1 MEYPQ
6 NIDSKFRYVLVAA
19 RRAQQLRAG
28 SKARV
33 HSASD
38 KLTVIAQEEVCA
50 GLVPFVTF
58 DSLVNNAD
66 GTRKI
71 S

>member
-1 MEYPQ
+1 MEFPL
-6 NIDSKFRYVLVAA
+6 NIDSKFRFILVAA

-33 HSASD
+33 HSDSD
-38 KLTVIAQEEVCA
+38 KLTVIAQKELCA
-50 GLVPFVTF
+50 GLVPFVTY
-58 DSLVNNAD
+58 DGLVNNFD
-66 GTRKI
+66 GTHKV